1 MYRIVLNFYRKGIYS
16 AEDVYKF
23 VLSGQLTQEEY
34 NAIVSLTGDPAIDE
48 ILLDDDSGSF

>member
-1 MYRIVLNFYRKGIYS
+1 MYRIVLNFYRRGIYS